1 MNVVMADLLEKE
13 THRFNSEIVNGFATK
28 EIRTAPE
35 YIDAIIRS
43 SMRSATPLLEYHG
56 YRILS
61 PKEEYE
67 SLFTTGNNMINY
79 DFAKSDL
86 FNIELMLSYNNV
98 RLKKRHLSF
107 PFLDDGG
114 LMDISDTTYHIIPV
128 LSDTVISPN
137 DKEVF
142 VRLLRDKLTFKRLN
156 YNILYN
162 GKSISGDIIHSTI
175 YRTTGRTFK
184 DDLGS
189 IVTPI
194 ALYMLA
200 DMGYEDTFLKYTG
213 VKPIITYERDM
224 GSYMGTHHIFE
235 STKIKPSKLKSNNYI
250 GHNVKILIPN
260 DIILTP
266 LITNLI
272 SGLMYTL
279 DVNTKN
285 SVEMVNCI
293 NSNDKSKET
302 MFWKIMLGN
311 IIFKNNYSA
320 DRVYAD
326 MLDHFVSLRSYIDDL
341 IKEKL
346 AEVSTH
352 IENFSDLLAVILG
365 QFSFWLLNHKTHSN
379 NIFNRYLD
387 VMYYILFDII
397 LGINKTIFDISR
409 KSYKK
414 VLNDKEVARTL
425 NSSLSK
431 KKIYSIVKSSSV
443 NITLLLL
450 DYSGDCKYPKVTSV
464 LELQERGKNV
474 TKSKSAVFP
483 KATRHI
489 VGSDYFQGTM
499 YGLNKKAPTPKI
511 KINPFMT
518 IDPIT
523 KRPLPTKEQMETIE
537 ILDRSLSGKLG
548 TNSKIYEI
556 EVEETDF
563 D

>member
-1 MNVVMADLLEKE
+1 MNIVMAELLEKE
-13 THRFNSEIVNGFATK
+13 TYRFNSEIVNGFATK

-86 FNIELMLSYNNV
+86 YNIELMLSYNNV
-98 RLKKRHLSF
+98 RLKKRHLSL

-156 YNILYN
+156 YNIIYN

-213 VKPIITYERDM
+213 IRPFITYEKDM
-224 GSYMGTHHIFE
+224 SSYMGTHHIFE
-235 STKIKPSKLKSNNYI
+235 STRIKPSKLKNNNYV
-250 GHNVKILIPN
+250 GHHVKILIPN
-260 DIILTP
+260 DVILTP
-266 LITNLI
+266 LMTNLI
-272 SGLMYTL
+272 SGLIYTL

-285 SVEMVNCI
+285 SVEMVDCI
-293 NSNDKSKET
+293 NSGNKSKET

-414 VLNDKEVARTL
+414 ILNDKEVARTL

-489 VGSDYFQGTM
+489 VGSDCFQGTM

-523 KRPLPTKEQMETIE
+523 KRPLPTKDQMEVIE
-537 ILDRSLSGKLG
+537 VLDRSFSGKLG
-548 TNSKIYEI
+548 INSKIYEI

>member
-1 MNVVMADLLEKE
+1 MNIVMAELLEKE
-13 THRFNSEIVNGFATK
+13 TYRFNSEIVNGFATK

-86 FNIELMLSYNNV
+86 YNIELMLSYNNV
-98 RLKKRHLSF
+98 RLKKRHLSL

-156 YNILYN
+156 YNIIYN

-213 VKPIITYERDM
+213 IRPFITYEKDM
-224 GSYMGTHHIFE
+224 SSYMGTHHIFE
-235 STKIKPSKLKSNNYI
+235 STRIKPSKLKNNNYV
-250 GHNVKILIPN
+250 GHHVKILIPN
-260 DIILTP
+260 DVILTP
-266 LITNLI
+266 LMTNLI
-272 SGLMYTL
+272 SGLIYTL

-285 SVEMVNCI
+285 SVEMVDCV
-293 NSNDKSKET
+293 NSGNKSKET

-425 NSSLSK
+425 NSSLS
-431 KKIYSIVKSSSV
+431 
-443 NITLLLL
+443 
-450 DYSGDCKYPKVTSV
+450 
-464 LELQERGKNV
+464 
-474 TKSKSAVFP
+474 
-483 KATRHI
+483 
-489 VGSDYFQGTM
+489 
-499 YGLNKKAPTPKI
+499 
-511 KINPFMT
+511 
-518 IDPIT
+518 
-523 KRPLPTKEQMETIE
+523 
-537 ILDRSLSGKLG
+537 
-548 TNSKIYEI
+548 
-556 EVEETDF
+556 
-563 D
+563 

>member
-1 MNVVMADLLEKE
+1 MNVVMAELLEKE
-13 THRFNSEIVNGFATK
+13 TYRFNSEIVNGFATK

-86 FNIELMLSYNNV
+86 YNIELMLSYNNV
-98 RLKKRHLSF
+98 RLKKRHLSL

-156 YNILYN
+156 YNIIYN

-213 VKPIITYERDM
+213 IRPFITYEKDM
-224 GSYMGTHHIFE
+224 SSYMGTHHIFE
-235 STKIKPSKLKSNNYI
+235 STRIKPSKLKNNNYV
-250 GHNVKILIPN
+250 GHHVKILIPN
-260 DIILTP
+260 DVILTP
-266 LITNLI
+266 LMTNLI
-272 SGLMYTL
+272 SGLIYTL

-285 SVEMVNCI
+285 SVEMVDCI
-293 NSNDKSKET
+293 NSGNKSKET

-414 VLNDKEVARTL
+414 ILNDKEVARTL

-489 VGSDYFQGTM
+489 VGSDCFQGTM

-523 KRPLPTKEQMETIE
+523 KRPLPTKDQMEVIE
-537 ILDRSLSGKLG
+537 VLDRSFSGKLG
-548 TNSKIYEI
+548 INSKIYEI

>member
-1 MNVVMADLLEKE
+1 MNVVMAELLEKE
-13 THRFNSEIVNGFATK
+13 TYRFNSEIVNGFATK

-86 FNIELMLSYNNV
+86 YNIELMLSYNNV
-98 RLKKRHLSF
+98 RLKKRHLSL

-162 GKSISGDIIHSTI
+162 SKSISGDIIHSTI

-213 VKPIITYERDM
+213 IRPFITYEKDM
-224 GSYMGTHHIFE
+224 SSYMGTHHIFE
-235 STKIKPSKLKSNNYI
+235 STRIKPSKLKNNNYV
-250 GHNVKILIPN
+250 GHHVKILIPN
-260 DIILTP
+260 DVILTP
-266 LITNLI
+266 LMTNLI
-272 SGLMYTL
+272 SGLIYTL

-285 SVEMVNCI
+285 SVEMVDCI
-293 NSNDKSKET
+293 NSGNKSKET

-489 VGSDYFQGTM
+489 VGSDCFQGTM

-523 KRPLPTKEQMETIE
+523 KRPLPTKDQMEVIE
-537 ILDRSLSGKLG
+537 VLDKSFSGKLG
-548 TNSKIYEI
+548 INSKIYEI